1 MKNSKY
7 LYILSVLFC
16 SLFMF
21 SCEEEETISEVKVDR
36 LFRPV
41 GLTASVSGVD
51 VTLACTPIK
60 NATYI
65 VELSKDSLLFENELQ
80 PFEFGEEAINGN
92 SIVYKIEG
100 YCWSNTRYSA
110 RIKSI
115 SSDPAV
121 EDSGWQ
127 EVTFVT
133 GSEDTFY
140 PVKSDDISF
149 NSVLLKW
156 DSAKDVTHI
165 VASTSGKADI
175 TVPLSSAE
183 ISAGEKLIQGLSI
196 NTAYSFTIY
205 LNNRPRGQVSATTK
219 GFITLYINQQING
232 GDWYPLGT
240 YQFFPDANAYVKYQ
254 IGTNNG
260 YVIADAFKFSM
271 EGYSDIIVD
280 NDDASTVKEGTWV
293 TGTGV
298 PKIGSNY
305 YSSNANNVSV
315 TYFPTLPVAG
325 KWTVSVFYSSNTNRA
340 TNVPIIIFG
349 GYGNYE

>member
-1 MKNSKY
+1 MKNIKY

-21 SCEEEETISEVKVDR
+21 SCGEEETISEVKVDR

-41 GLTASVSGVD
+41 EFKAYISGIN
-51 VTLACTPIK
+51 VTFTCTPIK
-60 NATYI
+60 NATYLMEI
-65 VELSKDSLLFENELQ
+65 SKDSLLFENELQ
-80 PFEFGEEAINGN
+80 PFEFGEEAIDGN
-92 SIVYKIEG
+92 SIVYKIED

-110 RIKSI
+110 RIKSV
-115 SSDPAV
+115 SADPAV

-127 EVTFVT
+127 EITFVT

-140 PVKSDDISF
+140 SVKSDDIGF

-156 DSAKDVTHI
+156 NSEKNVTHI

-183 ISAGEKLIQGLSI
+183 ISAGQKLIQGLI
-196 NTAYSFTIY
+196 ANTAYSFTIY
-205 LNNRPRGQVSATTK
+205 LNNRPRGKVSATTK
-219 GFITLYINQQING
+219 GLITLYLNQQTNG
-232 GDWYPLGT
+232 SQWYPLGT
-240 YQFFPDANAYVKYQ
+240 YKFFPNANGYIKYQ
-254 IGTNNG
+254 VGTNDG

-271 EGYSDIIVD
+271 EGYDDIIVD
-280 NDDASTVKEGTWV
+280 NSDASTVSQGSWS
-293 TGTGV
+293 TGTGS
-298 PKIGSNY
+298 PHIGSDYLN
-305 YSSNANNVSV
+305 SNKNDVSV
-315 TYFPTLPVAG
+315 TYFPILPVSG
-325 KWTVSVFYSSNTNRA
+325 NWTISVYYSSSSNRA